1 MYPLKNLSVLILQ
14 ENNLV
19 NLTINS
25 LHKNMPNVP
34 YTIVP
39 CEPGNRFPTIFKNIK
54 GLTLVLKS
62 GLVVDK
68 EVEISES
75 AIDFPICISRR
86 GVYTDHDRIYRHYPL
101 VDKNIT
107 KGLVDMSIF
116 VINPEKWDSIPESDR
131 GIIPNKKLYMPRSM
145 NHKDD
150 VLFENKAVATI
161 DALDYAIQG
170 ENAFIYNYVDCIEKD
185 TINVLETFAYH
196 FDKLIAYLSGVPEKE
211 RNRIEYLGNLSKIRI
226 SKMRYALSRI

>member
-1 MYPLKNLSVLILQ
+1 
-14 ENNLV
+14 
-19 NLTINS
+19 
-25 LHKNMPNVP
+25 
-34 YTIVP
+34 
-39 CEPGNRFPTIFKNIK
+39 
-54 GLTLVLKS
+54 
-62 GLVVDK
+62 
-68 EVEISES
+68 
-75 AIDFPICISRR
+75 
-86 GVYTDHDRIYRHYPL
+86 
-101 VDKNIT
+101 
-107 KGLVDMSIF
+107 
-116 VINPEKWDSIPESDR
+116 
-131 GIIPNKKLYMPRSM
+131 MPRSM

-196 FDKLIAYLSGVPEKE
+196 FDKLIPYLSGVPEKE